1 MGGWERHR
9 PRGNEGGNERE
20 SRDVENKIENSESGE
35 VKAGEGE
42 NRTERE
48 S

>member
-20 SRDVENKIENSESGE
+20 SRDVESKIEKSESGE

-42 NRTERE
+42 KERT
-48 S
+48 